1 MHQSQQIELDC
12 APGSVRPGDLL
23 AWVTEGLGL
32 PDKEPVSR
40 VFGAWRW
47 EYPEVPAAEWA
58 KALPELKKRITALHH
73 NGRIRFG
80 SW

>member
-1 MHQSQQIELDC
+1 M
-12 APGSVRPGDLL
+12 
-23 AWVTEGLGL
+23 GL

-58 KALPELKKRITALHH
+58 KVLPELKKRITALHGE
-73 NGRIRFG
+73 GRIRFG